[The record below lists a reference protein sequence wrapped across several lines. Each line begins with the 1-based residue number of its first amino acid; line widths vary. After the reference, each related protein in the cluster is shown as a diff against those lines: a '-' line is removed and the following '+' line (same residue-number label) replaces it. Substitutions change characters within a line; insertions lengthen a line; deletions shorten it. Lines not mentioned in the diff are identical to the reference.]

1 MARTALEDRGQILD
15 ALAVAVDQLALAVAC
30 LSEAFELLAVDAA
43 DRLETELYRP
53 VQKAYGRSLR
63 THTQFA
69 ERCALPRREF
79 EPPSPGLRS
88 QGVSPFVERAVT
100 ASTDADRTIAE
111 LQDSMLPIESG
122 DAELRTGLS
131 DVRELLDA
139 VPASARQ
146 FLRTLGR

>member
-15 ALAVAVDQLALAVAC
+15 ELAAAIDQLALAVAC
-30 LSEAFELLAVDAA
+30 LGEAFELLAVDAA
-43 DRLETELYRP
+43 DRLEADLFRP
-53 VQKAYGRSLR
+53 VQRAFGRAQR

-69 ERCALPRREF
+69 ERCALPKRGF
-79 EPPSPGLRS
+79 ELPPPGLSS
-88 QGVSPFVERAVT
+88 QGVGAFVERAVA
-100 ASTDADRTIAE
+100 ASTDADRRIAE

-122 DAELRTGLS
+122 DPELRTGLS
-131 DVRELLDA
+131 DIRELLDR